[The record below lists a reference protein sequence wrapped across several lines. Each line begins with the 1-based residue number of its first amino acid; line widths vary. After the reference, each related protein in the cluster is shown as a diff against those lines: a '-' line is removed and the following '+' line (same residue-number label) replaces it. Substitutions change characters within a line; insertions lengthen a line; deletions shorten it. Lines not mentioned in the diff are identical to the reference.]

1 MTRLTLYAEGEGLD
15 AGARVTKVGECDKIQ
30 YRREKK
36 KKEWG
41 YEAAFL
47 PHVYPLRA
55 SYTRPY
61 QKRDG
66 HDTRPTHFLL
76 DATFVATCDL

>member
-1 MTRLTLYAEGEGLD
+1 MPGHASPKLGNVTRFNTA
-15 AGARVTKVGECDKIQ
+15 ARRKKNGVTN
-30 YRREKK
+30 
-36 KKEWG
+36 
-41 YEAAFL
+41 AFL